1 MDISMMM
8 GGYKFNYRVAC
19 VIKNN
24 GKVLLHKNK
33 DDDFFALPGGRV
45 AVGEDSVATLKREFK
60 EEIGTDIEVKE
71 FEGLIENF
79 FEYSDK
85 KYHELM
91 LLFEAEFCDKNYYD
105 KEKIVGIEDNGK
117 LEFVWK
123 SIKEIKDLDVRPKF
137 LKEKIVLNEKAGH
150 IINNML

>member
-1 MDISMMM
+1 MDISMMID
-8 GGYKFNYRVAC
+8 GYKFNYRVAC

-45 AVGEDSVATLKREFK
+45 AVGEDSVTTLKREFK
-60 EEIGTDIEVKE
+60 EEIGTDIELKE

-85 KYHELM
+85 K
-91 LLFEAEFCDKNYYD
+91 
-105 KEKIVGIEDNGK
+105 
-117 LEFVWK
+117 
-123 SIKEIKDLDVRPKF
+123 
-137 LKEKIVLNEKAGH
+137 
-150 IINNML
+150 